1 VQQLKSLAKIY
12 KLKVTGNKP
21 QLLSR
26 IYSFLFLSNS
36 VIKIQ
41 KMLRGHLQRKYNNLH
56 GPASKN
62 RGDCI
67 NSSDFYSMDDLKDI
81 PLCQFFSYKDE
92 DGFIYGFDLVSIHN
106 LIYKCNGAIKNPYN
120 RIAISAKVIENFRS
134 LLRLSRVLKIPICID
149 TKDINAEITSKKSIE
164 LRALT
169 LFQNIDGLGNYSDS
183 KWFMELDRNRLIK
196 FLRELIDI
204 WSYRAPLSTE
214 TKRAICPPLGNPF
227 NRLTSFAILQTTE
240 NLDDVRKCILEV
252 AEKFVNSGI
261 DRDNKCLGAY
271 YVLGALTLVS
281 TNAAT
286 SLPWLFQAVS
296 YM

>member
-1 VQQLKSLAKIY
+1 MISINLNAKIHKKVNTDDFLNDLLDRCYSEMKKDIKPLKKIDKIEGELTIIPKFNQYNMLCQYNYNVQQLKSLAKIY
-12 KLKVTGNKP
+12 KLKITGNKP

-41 KMLRGHLQRKYNNLH
+41 KILRGHLQRKYNNLH

-62 RGDCI
+62 RENCI

-149 TKDINAEITSKKSIE
+149 VKDINAEITSKKS
-164 LRALT
+164 
-169 LFQNIDGLGNYSDS
+169 F
-183 KWFMELDRNRLIK
+183 K
-196 FLRELIDI
+196 
-204 WSYRAPLSTE
+204 
-214 TKRAICPPLGNPF
+214 
-227 NRLTSFAILQTTE
+227 
-240 NLDDVRKCILEV
+240 
-252 AEKFVNSGI
+252 
-261 DRDNKCLGAY
+261 
-271 YVLGALTLVS
+271 
-281 TNAAT
+281 
-286 SLPWLFQAVS
+286 
-296 YM
+296 